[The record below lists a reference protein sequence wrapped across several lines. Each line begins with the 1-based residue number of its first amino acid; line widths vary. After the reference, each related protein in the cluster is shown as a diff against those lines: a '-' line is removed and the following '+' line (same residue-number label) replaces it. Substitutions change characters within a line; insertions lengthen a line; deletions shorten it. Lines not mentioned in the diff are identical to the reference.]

1 MPFAKESFLILF
13 HSEFLLFLV
22 NVFATFHSDFSIPYF
37 DSRIYSELS
46 EKELSAYQQEIIT
59 SIRHNQIARIL
70 AGVPLS
76 HAERFDGIRPV
87 LVDDVD
93 DSSIL
98 GRRRQKSLY

>member
-1 MPFAKESFLILF
+1 MPFAKESFFNTISFRIFAFFWLTFSLLSILI
-13 HSEFLLFLV
+13 
-22 NVFATFHSDFSIPYF
+22 FSIPYF

-76 HAERFDGIRPV
+76 LTQNGLTVFA
-87 LVDDVD
+87 LC
-93 DSSIL
+93 
-98 GRRRQKSLY
+98 